1 MNVNL
6 NPSAIGLGPPQTTPA
21 KPPAPASGPADR
33 FENAPSAEDPD
44 RLRRAARTLTQG
56 NRLKK
61 SESNYRPTA
70 WSRASDGTLYIS
82 YGQSGQGKS
91 AYLAAVD
98 PNGRIA
104 WELPLGENRIS
115 HVGVAPDGRIHLG
128 TPEGQLICTADGRLA
143 ETRTGGPAIRAHH
156 QDGTGM
162 RLEHLQD
169 GEALRAVSPDGQE
182 VALPAPLLGVRA
194 RSIQPTP
201 EGGLMVLTS
210 GHAVRLAPGGASAT
224 ATPLPTW
231 PAEDR
236 LSYSTERAWGLRD
249 GDVLVQ
255 RNSYLTMR
263 SPRGGMFGMPG
274 MGRHFDPDSRM
285 PTTLTRTAFIRLAA
299 DGTQKWAT
307 GEFSDTTRFAV
318 NPDGSLFFNDGGKE
332 VRIVDPEGKP
342 TKVADLSARADAFRS
357 GVRPGTLL
365 VRHEDRIA
373 RLGADGASLAEVRLD
388 PSRSKFQL
396 EGDLEDGRILFREGP
411 VLWSCDPTSATWTR
425 LTDLEVDHST
435 RPEDLVA
442 PAPPEQAGTIEKG
455 DDWIV
460 IGGVRLP
467 RRES

>member
-1 MNVNL
+1 MNVNVNL
-6 NPSAIGLGPPQTTPA
+6 NPVGVGASHATPS
-21 KPPAPASGPADR
+21 KSPSPASGPADR
-33 FENAPSAEDPD
+33 FENGKPTEDPD

-70 WSRASDGTLYIS
+70 WSRASDGTIYIS
-82 YGQSGQGKS
+82 YGQSGQGKL

-104 WELPLGENRIS
+104 WELPLGENRVT

-128 TPEGQLICTADGRLA
+128 TPEGQLVCSADGRLA
-143 ETRTGGPAIRAHH
+143 ETRTGGPAVRAHH

-162 RLEHLQD
+162 RLEHLRD
-169 GEALRAVSPDGQE
+169 GEALRAVSPGGQE
-182 VALPAPLLGVRA
+182 VALPAPLPGARA

-201 EGGLMVLTS
+201 EGGMMILA
-210 GHAVRLAPGGASAT
+210 GDRAVRLAPGGVSAT
-224 ATPLPTW
+224 TTPLPTW

-236 LSYSTERAWGLRD
+236 ISYSTEKAWGLMD

-255 RNSYLTMR
+255 RNSYMTMR

-285 PTTLTRTAFIRLAA
+285 PTTLTRTAFVRLAA

-332 VRIVDPEGKP
+332 VRIVDAEGKP
-342 TKVADLSARADAFRS
+342 KKVADLSARADTFRS
-357 GVRPGTLL
+357 GIRPGTLL
-365 VRHEDRIA
+365 VRHEDHVA
-373 RLGADGASLAEVRLD
+373 RLRADGTTQAEVQLD

-411 VLWSCDPTSATWTR
+411 VLWSCDPASAKWTR

-435 RPEDLVA
+435 RPEDVVA

-455 DDWIV
+455 EDWIV

-467 RRES
+467 RRGS